1 MLLISLPVG
10 EMKHE
15 IAIQKSPSAVP
26 DGLPKPRIYWAWA
39 TLMVG
44 LTLAVVDGT
53 IANVALP
60 TIAADFSAGP
70 SASIWIVNGYQLAI
84 VISLLPLA
92 ALGEI
97 YGYRRVYL
105 LGVSLFTLASIACVF
120 AHSLEVLTLARIVQG
135 FGAAGLMSVNTALLR
150 YTVPQAKFGTAIGLN
165 ALVVAVSSTIGP
177 TLAGIILSFLTWP
190 WLFVINIPLGIAA
203 VAMGIRSLP
212 DNDLSGRKFDFI
224 SAILSALMIGLLVT
238 SIDSAGNDEGYLI
251 ILPQALLCILAAIW
265 LTRRSLRMT
274 NPLLPLDLLRIPVFT
289 LSLCTSIMSFL
300 AQMMAFISLP
310 FLFQTV
316 FGFRPIEVGFLMMP
330 WPIAL
335 ALVAPL
341 SGRLSDKYSPAIL
354 GLLGLMTFA
363 TGLALMGMLPEQPTI
378 TDICW
383 RMAICGIGFGLFQA
397 PNNRMIMTSVPRSRS
412 GAGSGMLG
420 TARLLGQSLGAAFV
434 AFLMAKWGIE
444 AIPYMLLIASC
455 FALFAS
461 LVSFSRLR
469 N

>member
-1 MLLISLPVG
+1 
-10 EMKHE
+10 MKHE
-15 IAIQKSPSAVP
+15 TVIKQGTSVAP

-44 LTLAVVDGT
+44 LTLAVIDGT

-70 SASIWIVNGYQLAI
+70 AASIWIVNGYQLAI

-97 YGYRRVYL
+97 YGYRRIYL
-105 LGVSLFTLASIACVF
+105 AGVSLFTVASVACVF
-120 AHSLEVLTLARIVQG
+120 ARSLETLTLARIVQG
-135 FGAAGLMSVNTALLR
+135 LGAAGLMSVNTALLR

-165 ALVVAVSSTIGP
+165 ALFVAVSSTIGP
-177 TLAGIILSFLTWP
+177 TLAGVILSSLTWP

-203 VAMGIRSLP
+203 VAMGIRTLP
-212 DNDLSGRKFDFI
+212 ENERSARKFDVV
-224 SAILSALMIGLLVT
+224 SAILSALTIGLLIT
-238 SIDSAGNDEGYLI
+238 TIDSAGNEISKTVVVLQAVACLVAG
-251 ILPQALLCILAAIW
+251 IL
-265 LTRRSLRMT
+265 LTRRSLRT
-274 NPLLPLDLLRIPVFT
+274 SDPLLPLDLLRIPVFT
-289 LSLCTSIMSFL
+289 LSICTSIMSFL

-316 FGFRPIEVGFLMMP
+316 FGFKPIEVGFLMMP

-341 SGRLSDKYSPAIL
+341 SGKLSDKHSPAIL
-354 GLLGLMTFA
+354 GLLGLITFA
-363 TGLALMGMLPEQPTI
+363 AGLALVGMLPAHPTI
-378 TDICW
+378 GDICW

-397 PNNRMIMTSVPRSRS
+397 PNNRMMITSTPRARS
-412 GAGSGMLG
+412 GAASGMLG

-434 AFLMAKWGIE
+434 AFLLSQWGVE
-444 AIPYMLLIASC
+444 GTPYILFIASG

-461 LVSFSRLR
+461 VISFSRLSAGR
-469 N
+469 VGA